1 LDKIERRSFFAET
14 QLGFIRNQQGNFR
27 TRAENYAIPSN
38 QRGAA
43 ASATKPFCPTR
54 RQTMLKKLSVV
65 ALGAFLSVAGVSGDT
80 AVLAEAKISWHAFN
94 LDSVRRKAD
103 DAFEM
108 GTKVKDS
115 LRTKLYPQ

>member
-1 LDKIERRSFFAET
+1 MDVGEEKKEQKIV
-14 QLGFIRNQQGNFR
+14 
-27 TRAENYAIPSN
+27 
-38 QRGAA
+38 
-43 ASATKPFCPTR
+43 K
-54 RQTMLKKLSVV
+54 
-65 ALGAFLSVAGVSGDT
+65 

-115 LRTKLYPQ
+115 LRSKLYPQQ

>member
-1 LDKIERRSFFAET
+1 
-14 QLGFIRNQQGNFR
+14 
-27 TRAENYAIPSN
+27 
-38 QRGAA
+38 
-43 ASATKPFCPTR
+43 
-54 RQTMLKKLSVV
+54 MLKKLSIG
-65 ALGAFLSVAGVSGDT
+65 ALFTFLSIAGVSGGTTESSNPQDALV

-115 LRTKLYPQ
+115 LRAKLYPQQ